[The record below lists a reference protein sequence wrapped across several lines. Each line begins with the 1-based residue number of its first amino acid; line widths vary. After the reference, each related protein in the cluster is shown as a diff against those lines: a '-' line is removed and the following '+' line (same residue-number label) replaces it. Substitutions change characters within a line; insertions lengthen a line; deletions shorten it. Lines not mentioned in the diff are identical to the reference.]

1 MKQMEHKHST
11 DRAPW
16 LVHWIKLIAL
26 FATSAFL
33 FFAYFIGWVRY
44 FVATDYLWLPPAGAV
59 ALALMG
65 LARLTASPAAGSGC
79 CDCDCSGGEK
89 SSRKAVV
96 TAAISLVILVVPIAL
111 ALAVQPKEF
120 SSEGMRKRRLTSPRR
135 DVKLDRAVDWILGL
149 ADTAAAAEAAAD
161 TLPKEPTL
169 LELMETA
176 AVADPE
182 EMEGKFVTVVG
193 RCDLPQGEASRRF
206 EIYRLLVTCC
216 VADASAVSVEVARND
231 DVRLESGGWVRIGGI
246 LKFDNP
252 IDPAMPVVHAATISK
267 VSEPSETPRTP

>member
-1 MKQMEHKHST
+1 MEHTHST
-11 DRAPW
+11 DRAAW
-16 LVHWIKLIAL
+16 FVHWTKLAAL
-26 FATSAFL
+26 FSTAAFL
-33 FFAYFIGWVRY
+33 MFAYFAGWVRY

-65 LARLTASPAAGSGC
+65 LARLTAAPDASNGC
-79 CDCDCSGGEK
+79 CDCECSSGK
-89 SSRKAVV
+89 RSSRKAVV
-96 TAAISLVILVVPIAL
+96 TAVISLVILIVPIAL

-120 SSEGMRKRRLTSPRR
+120 SPEGMRKRRLTSPRR

-149 ADTAAAAEAAAD
+149 ADASAAAEAAAD
-161 TLPKEPTL
+161 TLTKEPTL

-176 AVADPE
+176 AVADPDE
-182 EMEGKFVTVVG
+182 LEGKFVTVIG
-193 RCDLPQGEASRRF
+193 RCDLPAGESSRRF

-231 DVRLESGGWVRIGGI
+231 DVRLESGGWVRIGGV

-252 IDPAMPVVHAATISK
+252 IDPTMPVVHAATISK
-267 VSEPSETPRTP
+267 VSEPSEPYL